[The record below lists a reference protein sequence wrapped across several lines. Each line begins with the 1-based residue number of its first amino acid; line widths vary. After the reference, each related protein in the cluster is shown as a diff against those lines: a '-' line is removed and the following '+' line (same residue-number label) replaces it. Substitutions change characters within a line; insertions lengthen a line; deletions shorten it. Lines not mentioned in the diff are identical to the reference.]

1 MIYYTAKGFFLMKKK
16 ADEEAARLR
25 AEKAAAAQA
34 ASAEV
39 GTDADSERA
48 ETTAPFEDCERC
60 STKNGVC
67 TWEKVKGKPRVSI
80 CASWRF
86 FR

>member
-1 MIYYTAKGFFLMKKK
+1 MAEKKKK

-25 AEKAAAAQA
+25 AEKAAAVQA

-39 GTDADSERA
+39 GTDADSEQA
-48 ETTAPFEDCERC
+48 ETTAPLEDCERC
-60 STKNGVC
+60 SAKNGVC

-80 CASWRF
+80 CAFWRF
-86 FR
+86 S